1 MPDWGLLN
9 LGINAKLDE
18 TKRCLKVIMSPTP
31 IQSNSQSSIFNLPN
45 NLTIARIAMIPL
57 FVAIAYWPPAL
68 GIGVPMIS
76 DNTIANIGMNMDA
89 FSDSMLR
96 HLLLTLLFVLAAIT
110 DWLDG
115 YLARKMNIV
124 SAFGRFLDPV
134 ADKLMVAAA
143 LIVLVQWHP
152 NIIMAIAAIVII
164 SREIAV
170 SALREWMAELGA
182 RTSVAV
188 SYVGKLKTTF
198 QMIAITVLLLNIESL
213 ELLGYGLMVA
223 AVVLTLWSMMI
234 YMRAA
239 WPYLK
244 QN

>member
-1 MPDWGLLN
+1 
-9 LGINAKLDE
+9 
-18 TKRCLKVIMSPTP
+18 MSNNKPNRT
-31 IQSNSQSSIFNLPN
+31 SIFTLPN
-45 NLTIARIAMIPL
+45 NLTIARIVMIPL
-57 FVAIAYWPPAL
+57 FVAIAYIPPAL
-68 GIGVPMIS
+68 GIGVPAIPDNAIARLGMLEYS
-76 DNTIANIGMNMDA
+76 DN
-89 FSDSMLR
+89 MLR
-96 HLLLTLLFVLAAIT
+96 HFLLTFVFILAALT

-115 YLARKMNIV
+115 YLARKLNQS

-152 NIIMAIAAIVII
+152 NIVMAISAIVII

-170 SALREWMAELGA
+170 SALREWMAELGN

-188 SYVGKLKTTF
+188 SYVGKLKSTF
-198 QMIAITVLLLNIESL
+198 HMIAIIVLLLNWESL
-213 ELLGYGLMVA
+213 ETLGYALMVV
-223 AVVLTLWSMMI
+223 AVILTLWSMMI
-234 YMRAA
+234 YLRAA

>member
-1 MPDWGLLN
+1 MSNPLYNIPN
-9 LGINAKLDE
+9 L
-18 TKRCLKVIMSPTP
+18 
-31 IQSNSQSSIFNLPN
+31 
-45 NLTIARIAMIPL
+45 LTIARILMIPV

-68 GIGVPMIS
+68 GIETPMIP
-76 DNTIANIGMNMDA
+76 DNVIARIGMNE
-89 FSDSMLR
+89 FSDSLLR
-96 HLLLTLLFVLAAIT
+96 HFLLTFVFIVAAIT

-115 YLARKMNIV
+115 YLARKLNQT

-164 SREIAV
+164 SREITI
-170 SALREWMAELGA
+170 SALREWMAELGE

-188 SYVGKLKTTF
+188 SFIGKLKTTM
-198 QMIAITVLLLNIESL
+198 QMTAITVFLLNWEAL
-213 ELLGYGLMVA
+213 ETLAYILLYG
-223 AVVLTLWSMMI
+223 AVFLTLWSMFI
-234 YMRAA
+234 YLRAA

-244 QN
+244 RP

>member
-1 MPDWGLLN
+1 MTD
-9 LGINAKLDE
+9 
-18 TKRCLKVIMSPTP
+18 PTP
-31 IQSNSQSSIFNLPN
+31 NAPTQTIFNLPN
-45 NLTIARIAMIPL
+45 NLTIARILMIPL

-76 DNTIANIGMNMDA
+76 NNAIANIGMSMVE
-89 FSDSMLR
+89 FSDSTLR
-96 HLLLTLLFVLAAIT
+96 HLILTFLFILAAIT

-115 YLARKMNIV
+115 YLARRMEIT
-124 SAFGRFLDPV
+124 SALGRFLDPV

-143 LIVLVQWHP
+143 LIIIVQWHP
-152 NIIMAIAAIVII
+152 NIIMSIAAIVII

-170 SALREWMAELGA
+170 SALREWMAELGN

-198 QMIAITVLLLNIESL
+198 QMIAISVLLLNWQSL
-213 ELLGYGLMVA
+213 EILGYVLMIA
-223 AVVLTLWSMMI
+223 AVILTLWSMMI
-234 YMRAA
+234 YMKAA

-244 QN
+244 EG